1 MDQVTV
7 GFTYQV
13 KEGGQTLTGEV
24 ISITDSGYRVKWSDG
39 LVTNEVSLDK
49 YLYRNYNE

>member
-1 MDQVTV
+1 MAQVKV

-13 KEGGQTLTGEV
+13 KEGWQTLTGEV

-39 LVTNEVSLDK
+39 LVTDEVSLDK
-49 YLYRNYNE
+49 YLDRKQTK